1 MRVLGWP
8 WWFDRRP
15 PVHVV
20 ALLDDLIRAFCLSI
34 NKGSPQPSYS
44 KDRARASWHH
54 CKFMHLELEAYGTR
68 TGTGQWRSV
77 SACFAL
83 CLHLVVPFNRK
94 CPSSNFLWNL
104 KWYSSYLVVFQTLIW
119 CHVWTTRIVF
129 SKTRILDLTCFFYRS
144 VLYLF
149 LKNQYVYV
157 HTLFGKMFFS
167 IRKKS

>member
-1 MRVLGWP
+1 MT
-8 WWFDRRP
+8 WWGP
-15 PVHVV
+15 
-20 ALLDDLIRAFCLSI
+20 FCLSI

-44 KDRARASWHH
+44 KDRARASWHQ
-54 CKFMHLELEAYGTR
+54 CKLMHLELEAYGTR

-129 SKTRILDLTCFFYRS
+129 SKTRILDLTCFFIDLCYIYFKKIS
-144 VLYLF
+144 MYAYIHYLEKCF
-149 LKNQYVYV
+149 SQL
-157 HTLFGKMFFS
+157 GKKARVQSRRM
-167 IRKKS
+167 